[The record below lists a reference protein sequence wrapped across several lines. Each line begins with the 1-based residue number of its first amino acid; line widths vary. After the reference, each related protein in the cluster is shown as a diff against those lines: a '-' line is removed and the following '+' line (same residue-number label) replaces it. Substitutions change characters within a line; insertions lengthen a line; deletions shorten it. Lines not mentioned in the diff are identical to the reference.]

1 MSVSIK
7 YKGNEI
13 AKLTETG
20 TKTLNTEGKYCEG
33 NISVEN
39 TELETEEKTV
49 ELSMPSGN
57 QTVSPSAGKFLS
69 AVTVKK
75 PATML
80 PENIKS
86 GVNIGGVVGTLKVA
100 NLQDEKSVSITA
112 NGTVE
117 VTPDTGYDGVKKV
130 SVAVNVPSSST
141 PATTTLTLTL
151 GSQYVFWEGIG
162 ENRYDQSVR
171 NKGTYEITIPI
182 NGSVVLKSTE
192 EELVGDVSGVACV
205 FTGFEHFNAGLA
217 FGILDITGENP
228 SITLP

>member
-13 AKLTETG
+13 ASMTATG
-20 TKTLNTEGKYCEG
+20 TKTLKTGGKYCEG

-39 TELETEEKTV
+39 TEM
-49 ELSMPSGN
+49 S
-57 QTVSPSAGKFLS
+57 
-69 AVTVKK
+69 
-75 PATML
+75 
-80 PENIKS
+80 
-86 GVNIGGVVGTLKVA
+86 
-100 NLQDEKSVSITA
+100 LQDEKSVSVTA

-117 VTPDTGYDGVKKV
+117 VTPDEGYDGVKKV

-192 EELVGDVSGVACV
+192 EEPVDDVSGVACV